1 VFNSGGKDAVWL
13 VRDGKA
19 VQATIRLGVTGQ
31 DQVQVLDGLGTG
43 DRLVVRGTDK
53 VTAGMK
59 LP

>member
-19 VQATIRLGVTGQ
+19 VQAPVRLGVTGQ
-31 DQVQVLDGLGTG
+31 DQVQVLAGVGAG

-59 LP
+59 VP

>member
-1 VFNSGGKDAVWL
+1 V
-13 VRDGKA
+13 
-19 VQATIRLGVTGQ
+19 RLGVTGQ
-31 DQVQVLDGLGTG
+31 DQVQVLSGLGDG